1 LADPSPVMMVSK
13 YPASRRAVVIR
24 HVAFEDLGSFAEPLA
39 RHGYR
44 VDYLEAGM
52 DDLGG
57 DEVRNADLLIV
68 LGGPIGAGDER
79 QYPFLAAEL
88 RLLERRLGDDR
99 PTLGIC
105 LGSQLMARAL
115 GERVFGAGRKEIG
128 WSPLSLT
135 EAGRASALRH
145 LAPEKTA
152 VLHWHGDTFDLPRGA
167 VHLAATPACENQA
180 FRWGAGGLA
189 LQFHPEATPAGL
201 ERWFIGH
208 TLEIETTPEVSVER
222 LRESTRRLGPALLT
236 QGPAFFDEWLAQA
249 GAAARE

>member
-1 LADPSPVMMVSK
+1 MMVSK
-13 YPASRRAVVIR
+13 YPSARRAVVIR

-44 VDYLEAGM
+44 VHYVEAGV
-52 DDLGG
+52 DDLDGP
-57 DEVRNADLLIV
+57 EVRGADLLIV

-79 QYPFLAAEL
+79 QYPFLADEL

-115 GERVFGAGRKEIG
+115 GERVFAAGRKEIG
-128 WSPLSLT
+128 WAPLSLT
-135 EAGRASALRH
+135 DAGRASALQR

-180 FRWGAGGLA
+180 FLCGARGLA

-208 TLEIETTPEVSVER
+208 TLEIETTPGISVEQ
-222 LRESTRRLGPALLT
+222 LRESTRRFGPALLT
-236 QGPAFFDEWLAQA
+236 QGPAFLIEWLAQA
-249 GAAARE
+249 CGAARD